1 MYNSDKSKERE
12 MNFLYDKFFELAHAP
27 VHIYNKNYEEIQKLI
42 PKKCADPLGDKPQLV
57 KEILEKVYSE
67 NVTVKPTPL
76 LPYCAMKLSDGNFL
90 VSGPFKT
97 NPEQLNAA
105 SICDL
110 YAYFFR
116 RINPEDRDTADDSF
130 IKETLSSCMDDFDL
144 KEFEKIL
151 PTEAPHNTYAHEL
164 AHLEAITKGDPE
176 LALRCKLMPVH
187 GKLGTLGP
195 NLKRHIRNHCIV
207 GTTLAARAAIK
218 GGISVETA
226 FTVADYFINKVELI
240 NDEKLLKDYT
250 LKIVVVFATLVRNL
264 HERGKKSL
272 RPTVSRIVE
281 EIKRSLYKPVT
292 KEDLVAVC
300 DMHKDYAERIFKQDT
315 GVTIMEYLT
324 ESRIQIACELLKD
337 SQTSISEI
345 SSILCFSSQSYF
357 GRVFKKVTGK
367 TPAQYRNQS
376 FVKVWNQLD

>member
-1 MYNSDKSKERE
+1 
-12 MNFLYDKFFELAHAP
+12 MNFLYDKFYVLAKGP
-27 VHIYNKNYEEIQKLI
+27 VHIYDKNYVEIQKI
-42 PKKCADPLGDKPQLV
+42 VPKKADDPLSDNPKLV
-57 KEILEKVYSE
+57 KSILEKVYTE
-67 NVTVKPTPL
+67 TVIVKPEPL
-76 LPYCAMKLSDGNFL
+76 SPYCALKLYDGNYL
-90 VSGPFKT
+90 VSGPYKSKE
-97 NPEQLNAA
+97 EQLNAVN
-105 SICDL
+105 ICEL
-110 YAYFFR
+110 FAYFTR
-116 RINPEDRDTADDSF
+116 RIDPEDRDTADDLF
-130 IKETLSSCMDDFDL
+130 IEETLKFCMDDFDY

-207 GTTLAARAAIK
+207 GATLAARAAIK

-240 NDEKLLKDYT
+240 NDEKILKDYT

-264 HERGKKSL
+264 KDKGRKNI
-272 RPTVSRIVE
+272 RPTVSRIIE
-281 EIKRSLYKPVT
+281 EIKRSLYKDVN
-292 KEDLVAVC
+292 KDDLVSVC
-300 DMHKDYAERIFKQDT
+300 DMHKDYAERIFKKDT
-315 GVTIMEYLT
+315 GMTIMEYLT
-324 ESRIQIACELLKD
+324 NSRIQIACELLKD
-337 SQTSISEI
+337 SQTSIAEI

-367 TPAQYRNQS
+367 TPAQYRNQN